1 MPSVADTTSSTANM
15 SSKENQNSAKVLDEL
30 MAKLNISKAQ
40 EDINAAS
47 HNLSVFINGDIET
60 KTAPTQ

>member
-1 MPSVADTTSSTANM
+1 MPSVADTTTPTMS

-30 MAKLNISKAQ
+30 MAKLSISKAQ
-40 EDINAAS
+40 EDINAAA